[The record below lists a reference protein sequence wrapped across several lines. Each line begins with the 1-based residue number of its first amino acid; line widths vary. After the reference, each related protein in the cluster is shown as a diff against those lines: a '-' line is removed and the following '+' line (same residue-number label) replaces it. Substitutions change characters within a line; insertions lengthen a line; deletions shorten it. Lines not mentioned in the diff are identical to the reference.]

1 MAGSSQCWVLQAG
14 ADKDY
19 VRAQNT
25 DVEDCVLTS
34 CALSLASTSRGSG
47 MLVVVPAAVSS
58 NAGSL
63 ADSELV
69 AGREVKLPWAG
80 CAFEEAIWSWTL
92 GLESARR
99 CKGSKHL
106 GSALCQC
113 LLTWKDATAEAGEAA
128 LRFESCPRF
137 PEYPVLRLLRDS
149 LNCFKNDCIV
159 MICRI

>member
-1 MAGSSQCWVLQAG
+1 
-14 ADKDY
+14 
-19 VRAQNT
+19 
-25 DVEDCVLTS
+25 
-34 CALSLASTSRGSG
+34 

-106 GSALCQC
+106 DSALCQC
-113 LLTWKDATAEAGEAA
+113 LLTWKGRHGRGWRGYTAIRKLSA
-128 LRFESCPRF
+128 LSGVSCAPTSARFFELF
-137 PEYPVLRLLRDS
+137 QE
-149 LNCFKNDCIV
+149 
-159 MICRI
+159 